1 MKPIVC
7 VYCEGNDTKLAVFTK
22 VQDKIKILKTVST
35 NAAGV
40 KSTSKKESGAM
51 PDFSGDDLSGDIS
64 FDEFGTADGG
74 DDGADDVGYAANAL
88 KGIKLSKANF
98 IPIVTEPAANFH
110 IYEGDK
116 ELEKSKL
123 IDSMINEIQESKG
136 ILIDP
141 TSIDYIDLNEKSL
154 LNVFLEGDV
163 PCVGYINA
171 LASFNHRRFYKI
183 PTIKTADLSL
193 AYYVSK
199 TTKFFPED
207 YSLIIYIGKE
217 YSKLIFLEGQKLR
230 HLGATL
236 DIGTNNLSTYDV
248 YFSKILLEME
258 NGGIPKLDNIIL
270 CGEDR
275 SENLLLSFYGTFPEA
290 NVTEL
295 KFDELDKTDLDD
307 EEVTSLSAFSIPI
320 SVAHEYFDELSKS
333 YKGINIL
340 PKDVQE
346 RQKVFQ
352 FGWHAYI
359 LLPLIFAAAF
369 FFTNDILTNFSE
381 VERLDK
387 EINDL
392 TQRQIQNQAIVD
404 QMAPLT
410 EKINSFDFT
419 QSILDSAASGAE
431 IWGNSLDRISTF
443 IERRRNFWVTKLE
456 TIKSNEVRLVGYSL
470 SRSVL
475 TEFAEYNSASLLQ
488 SILYEPL
495 RERNAFVY
503 TLNFKIGDNQ

>member
-7 VYCEGNDTKLAVFTK
+7 VYCEGNDTKITVFEK
-22 VQDKIKILKTVST
+22 IHNRIKILRTAST
-35 NAAGV
+35 LVPEA
-40 KSTSKKESGAM
+40 KSAPARKSKFGE
-51 PDFSGDDLSGDIS
+51 DDLGEDIS
-64 FDEFGTADGG
+64 FDEFGGG
-74 DDGADDVGYAANAL
+74 FEVEEDMGDNIGVAASAL
-88 KGIKLSKANF
+88 RGIKLSKCNF
-98 IPIVTEPAANFH
+98 IPIVTEPVANFH

-116 ELEKSKL
+116 GQDKKKI
-123 IDSMINEIQESKG
+123 IDAVITDIEDSKG
-136 ILIDP
+136 IMVDP
-141 TSIDYIDLNEKSL
+141 TAIDIINYTDSSMLA
-154 LNVFLEGDV
+154 VFLEENV
-163 PCVGYINA
+163 PCINFINA
-171 LASFNHRRFYKI
+171 LAGFNRRRYYHI
-183 PTIKTADLSL
+183 PSIKTAELSL
-193 AYYVSK
+193 AYYVSQ

-217 YSKLIFLEGQKLR
+217 YSKLIFLEGQKLK
-230 HLGATL
+230 HLGTTL

-295 KFDELDKTDLDD
+295 KFDSLITEDLDQK
-307 EEVTSLSAFSIPI
+307 SISKLSAFSIPI
-320 SVAHEYFDELSKS
+320 AVALEYYDEIDKG
-333 YKGINIL
+333 YTGINIL
-340 PKDVQE
+340 PRYVQE

-352 FGWHAYI
+352 FGWHAFV
-359 LLPLIFAAAF
+359 LLPIIFYVTF
-369 FFTNDILTNFSE
+369 FFTNNILTNFNRIDE
-381 VERLDK
+381 LDE

-392 TQRQIQNQAIVD
+392 TQRQIQNQVIVD
-404 QMAPLT
+404 QMNPLN

-419 QSILDSAASGAE
+419 QSIIDSAAAGSE
-431 IWGNSLDRISTF
+431 MWGNTLDDISTF

-456 TIKSNEVRLVGYSL
+456 TMTSNEIQLVGYSL

-475 TEFAEYNSASLLQ
+475 TEFAKKERASLLR

-495 RERNAFVY
+495 REKNAFIY
-503 TLNFKIGDNQ
+503 TLNFKIGDK